1 MTFLASVAILAAIA
15 VMVVGMHNALVRLRV
30 QAENGWVDVD
40 VQLKRRH
47 DLIPSLVETVK
58 GYAGHEKDTLEGVI
72 NARNRAVRA
81 QGPAEKSQA
90 EGVLGQALKSLFA
103 LSEAYPQLHAVESF
117 NQLTVLVPRDRG
129 RDPERAALLQRRR
142 PRPQHQDRHLPI
154 EPGRNDLRHH
164 GTRLLRTRIPR
175 EAFGHRSQ
183 LSALI

>member
-1 MTFLASVAILAAIA
+1 MTFLASVAILASIA

-47 DLIPSLVETVK
+47 DLIPNLVETVK

-103 LSEAYPQLHAVESF
+103 LSEAYPQLRAAESF
-117 NQLTVLVPRDRG
+117 NQLTVSLREIEDAIQNARHYYNAVVRVLNTKIAIFPSNLVAMISGITERDFFELES
-129 RDPERAALLQRRR
+129 PEK
-142 PRPQHQDRHLPI
+142 
-154 EPGRNDLRHH
+154 
-164 GTRLLRTRIPR
+164 
-175 EAFGHRSQ
+175 RSATEVSFQ
-183 LSALI
+183 P